1 MIDLSTWPA
10 LVLTAGLATR
20 LRPLSDVRAK
30 AALPVA
36 GEPIISRILRWLR
49 DAGVRRVVLN
59 LHHRPETIT
68 RIVGDGADWNLA
80 VRYSWEVPVLGS
92 AGGPRRA
99 LPLLDAERFLI
110 VNGDTLTDCDLR
122 AVAERHV
129 DTGALATIAL
139 VQKAVDRYALVD
151 EAGIVQGFADEK
163 AAGLKPRAT
172 GSGRRHVARTFRS
185 ADLPWHFIGVQA
197 VEARAFAGVP
207 ENQPFETV
215 KQLYPA
221 LIAQQS
227 GSIRAFQSAAE
238 FLDVGTIAD
247 YFDTV
252 DVVAA
257 REGRSVDRGS
267 NTAVDPRAVVEHSI
281 LWDRVRVEPGAQ
293 LIDCVVADDVVVPAG
308 ARYARCA
315 IVADPGGL
323 IVSPF

>member
-10 LVLTAGLATR
+10 LVLAAGLATR

-68 RIVGDGADWNLA
+68 RIVGDGADWKLA

-99 LPLLDAERFLI
+99 LPLLEAERFLI

-122 AVAERHV
+122 AVAEQHV
-129 DTGALATIAL
+129 ETGALVTIAL

-151 EAGIVQGFADEK
+151 ADGIVRGFAEK
-163 AAGLKPRAT
+163 KT
-172 GSGRRHVARTFRS
+172 

-197 VEARAFAGVP
+197 VDARAFASVP
-207 ENQPFETV
+207 DDQPFETV

-221 LIAQQS
+221 LIAQQL
-227 GSIRAFQSAAE
+227 GSVRAFRSRAE
-238 FLDVGTIAD
+238 FLDVGTVAD
-247 YFDTV
+247 YFETV
-252 DVVAA
+252 DVVAQ
-257 REGRSVDRGS
+257 REGRALDRGS
-267 NTAVDPRAVVEHSI
+267 NITIAADAVVQHSI
-281 LWDRVRVEPGAQ
+281 LWDRVRVEPGAE
-293 LIDCVVADDVVVPAG
+293 LIDCVIADDVVIPAG

-315 IVADPGGL
+315 IVNHPGGL

>member
-1 MIDLSTWPA
+1 MIDLSGWPA

-36 GEPIISRILRWLR
+36 GEPIISRILGWLR
-49 DAGVRRVVLN
+49 HAGVRRVVLN

-68 RIVGDGADWNLA
+68 RIVGDGTDWNLA

-99 LPLLDAERFLI
+99 LPLLEADRFLI
-110 VNGDTLTDCDLR
+110 VNGDTLTNCDLR
-122 AVAERHV
+122 ALAEQHV
-129 DTGALATIAL
+129 HTGALVTMAL
-139 VQKAVDRYALVD
+139 VQKAVDRSAIVD
-151 EAGIVQGFADEK
+151 EDGIVRGFTDQNT
-163 AAGLKPRAT
+163 AT
-172 GSGRRHVARTFRS
+172 P
-185 ADLPWHFIGVQA
+185 ADLPWHFIGAQA
-197 VEARAFAGVP
+197 VEARAFADVP
-207 ENQPFETV
+207 DHQPFETV

-221 LIAQQS
+221 LIAQHP
-227 GSIRAFQSAAE
+227 GSVRAFRSDAE

-252 DVVAA
+252 DVVAG
-257 REGRSVDRGS
+257 REGRALDRGS
-267 NTAVDPRAVVEHSI
+267 NITIAPDAAVRHSI
-281 LWDRVRVEPGAQ
+281 LWDRVRVESGAE
-293 LIDCVVADDVVVPAG
+293 LTDCVIADDVVIPAG

-315 IVADPGGL
+315 VVADPAGL

>member
-1 MIDLSTWPA
+1 MIDLSPWPA
-10 LVLTAGLATR
+10 LVLAAGLATR

-36 GEPIISRILRWLR
+36 GDPIISRILRWLR
-49 DAGVRRVVLN
+49 DAGVRRVVIN
-59 LHHRPETIT
+59 LHHRPDTVT
-68 RIVGDGADWNLA
+68 RIVGDGAEWDLA

-99 LPLLDAERFLI
+99 LPLLEAERFLI
-110 VNGDTLTDCDLR
+110 VNGDTLTDCDLG
-122 AVAERHV
+122 AVAEQHV
-129 DTGALATIAL
+129 QTGALATIAL
-139 VQKAVDRYALVD
+139 VQKAVDRYAIVD
-151 EAGIVQGFADEK
+151 EAGIVHGFADEK
-163 AAGLKPRAT
+163 AATTPN
-172 GSGRRHVARTFRS
+172 
-185 ADLPWHFIGVQA
+185 LPWHFIGVQA

-207 ENQPFETV
+207 DDQPFETV
-215 KQLYPA
+215 KQLYPT
-221 LIAQQS
+221 LIAQQP
-227 GSIRAFQSAAE
+227 GSIRAFQSGAE

-252 DVVAA
+252 DVVAQ
-257 REGRSVDRGS
+257 REGRALDRG
-267 NTAVDPRAVVEHSI
+267 TDITIAADAVVQHSI
-281 LWDRVRVEPGAQ
+281 LWDRVRVESGAE

>member
-36 GEPIISRILRWLR
+36 GEPIISRILAWLR
-49 DAGVRRVVLN
+49 DAGVTRVVLN

-68 RIVGDGADWNLA
+68 RIVGDGADWNLD

-92 AGGPRRA
+92 AGGPKRA

-122 AVAERHV
+122 AMAEQHV
-129 DTGALATIAL
+129 ETGALVTIAL

-151 EAGIVQGFADEK
+151 PAGIVLGFAEK
-163 AAGLKPRAT
+163 DNAYLPAN
-172 GSGRRHVARTFRS
+172 
-185 ADLPWHFIGVQA
+185 LPWHFIGVQA
-197 VEARAFAGVP
+197 VEARAFADVP
-207 ENQPFETV
+207 ENRPFETV

-227 GSIRAFQSAAE
+227 GSVRAFQSAAE
-238 FLDVGTIAD
+238 FLDVGTVAD
-247 YFDTV
+247 YFETV
-252 DVVAA
+252 DVVAE
-257 REGRSVDRGS
+257 REGRSLDRGS
-267 NTAVDPRAVVEHSI
+267 NTTIDPRAIVEHSI
-281 LWDRVRVEPGAQ
+281 LWDRVRVERGAE
-293 LIDCVVADDVVVPAG
+293 LLECVIADDVVIPAG
-308 ARYARCA
+308 ARYARSA